1 MSTNINAT
9 LSLQL
14 YRFPTGGNRA
24 DAVQVG
30 EVRVLVLEDSLALA
44 SDFNYSF
51 FGSGSYSYSTSL
63 SSTGSNF
70 IDFSGTEITFVD
82 TSSAGLATG
91 TYTYFLGYFLLA
103 LNPLSSANQFTVG
116 SINYN
121 LDLSNAA
128 DVYVKEYI
136 EEFKIVGSG
145 E

>member
-1 MSTNINAT
+1 MSTNINAA
-9 LSLQL
+9 LYLQL

-24 DAVQVG
+24 DAVLVG
-30 EVRVLVLEDSLALA
+30 EVKVLGLNDSLAL
-44 SDFNYSF
+44 DFNQSF
-51 FGSGSYSYSTSL
+51 SSSGSFSFSYSL
-63 SSTGSNF
+63 SSVASNF

-82 TSSAGLATG
+82 TLSAGLATG
-91 TYTYFLGYFLLA
+91 TYTYFLGSYFVA
-103 LNPLSSANQFTVG
+103 QNPLSSANQFTVG

-121 LDLSNAA
+121 LNLSNQA

>member
-9 LSLQL
+9 LYLKL

-24 DAVQVG
+24 DAVEVG
-30 EVRVLVLEDSLALA
+30 EVKVLGLNDSLALGL
-44 SDFNYSF
+44 DQSF
-51 FGSGSYSYSTSL
+51 SSSGSFSFSYSL
-63 SSTGSNF
+63 SSAASNF

-82 TSSAGLATG
+82 TSSAGLAPG
-91 TYTYFLGYFLLA
+91 TYTYFLGYFFSA
-103 LNPLSSANQFTVG
+103 QNPLSSANQFTVG
-116 SINYN
+116 SINYDLN
-121 LDLSNAA
+121 LSNAA

>member
-9 LSLQL
+9 LYLKL
-14 YRFPTGGNRA
+14 YRFPTEGNRA
-24 DAVQVG
+24 DAVEVG
-30 EVRVLVLEDSLALA
+30 EVKVLGLNDSLAL
-44 SDFNYSF
+44 DFNQSF
-51 FGSGSYSYSTSL
+51 SASGSYNYSSSL
-63 SSTGSNF
+63 SSVGSNF

-82 TSSAGLATG
+82 TLSAGLATG
-91 TYTYFLGYFLLA
+91 TYTYFLGYILNA
-103 LNPLSSANQFTVG
+103 GNPLSSANQFTVG

-121 LDLSNAA
+121 LNLSNAA

>member
-1 MSTNINAT
+1 MSTNINAA
-9 LSLQL
+9 LYLQL

-30 EVRVLVLEDSLALA
+30 EVKVFGFNDSLALG
-44 SDFNYSF
+44 FNYSF
-51 FGSGSYSYSTSL
+51 FDSSAYDFSYSL
-63 SSTGSNF
+63 SSTGLNF
-70 IDFSGTEITFVD
+70 IDFSGDEITFVD

-91 TYTYFLGYFLLA
+91 TYTYFLGYTLIGG
-103 LNPLSSANQFTVG
+103 NPLNTANQFTVG
-116 SINYN
+116 SINYDLN
-121 LDLSNAA
+121 LSNQA

>member
-9 LSLQL
+9 LYLQL

-30 EVRVLVLEDSLALA
+30 EVKVLGLNDSLALDFNQSFSA
-44 SDFNYSF
+44 SGSFNYS
-51 FGSGSYSYSTSL
+51 YSL
-63 SSTGSNF
+63 SSAGSNY

-82 TSSAGLATG
+82 TSSAGLAPG
-91 TYTYFLGYFLLA
+91 TYTYFLGYFFSA
-103 LNPLSSANQFTVG
+103 QNPLSSANQFTVG
-116 SINYN
+116 PINYDLN
-121 LDLSNAA
+121 LSNAA